1 MNINRNTA
9 AIVAHRNGAID
20 VNRNFDFAA
29 KPREMFVDRVIQN
42 FEDAVMQSALI
53 GIADIHARPLP
64 HRFEAFEFIDLGGV
78 IFLIIG
84 DAR

>member
-1 MNINRNTA
+1 MNR
-9 AIVAHRNGAID
+9 D
-20 VNRNFDFAA
+20 FDFAA
-29 KPREMFVDRVIQN
+29 KPREMFVDRIIQN
-42 FEDAVMQSALI
+42 FENAVMQTTLI

-64 HRFEAFEFIDLGGV
+64 HRFQAFEFIDLGGV